1 MVAANTSMRFLK
13 LSYKS
18 RKQGKHIQ
26 LDGFSSSYASTAPVL
41 VRLIFSSVPTICQLQ
56 ELHVI
61 NYSDSHSNEDTH

>member
-26 LDGFSSSYASTAPVL
+26 LDGFSSLASTAPFL